1 MADTLH
7 QGVLLLAEPF
17 LDDENFQRSVI
28 MLCQHHPVEGSF
40 GLVLNQR
47 STLTI
52 EDVLDDVYA
61 DLPLY
66 IGGPVQQNTLHYI
79 HRLGGQVDHSIPL
92 GDGFYWS
99 GDFDQ
104 IKALLNLGQISTS
117 DIRLF
122 LGYSGWSAGQLAQEV
137 ERHSWYTS
145 EWGRHDLLT
154 TPDEETWRYFMRKK
168 GGEYTRL
175 ANYPLDFKLN

>member
-1 MADTLH
+1 MADALH
-7 QGVLLLAEPF
+7 NGVLLLAEPF

-28 MLCQHHPVEGSF
+28 LLCQHHLEEGSL

-47 STLTI
+47 SALTL
-52 EDVLDDVYA
+52 EDVMDGIYVNF
-61 DLPLY
+61 PLY

-79 HRLGGQVDHSIPL
+79 HRLGAQVDHSISL
-92 GDGFYWS
+92 GKGFYWS

-104 IKALLNLGQISTS
+104 IKTLLNLGQVKPT

-122 LGYSGWSAGQLAQEV
+122 LGYSGWAHGQLVEEV
-137 ERHSWYTS
+137 SRTSWYLS
-145 EWGRHDLLT
+145 DWGEDDLLT
-154 TPDEETWRYFMRKK
+154 TPDEDLWRHFMRKK
-168 GGEYTRL
+168 GGDFSKI

>member
-1 MADTLH
+1 MADALQ

-28 MLCQHHPVEGSF
+28 MLCQHHPAEGSF

-47 STLTI
+47 SSLHL
-52 EDVLDDVYA
+52 EDVMEGVYA
-61 DLPLY
+61 DFPLY

-79 HRLGGQVDHSIPL
+79 HRLGEQVDHSIPL

-104 IKALLNLGQISTS
+104 IKTLLNLGQVGSD

-122 LGYSGWSAGQLAQEV
+122 LGYSGWSAGQLADEV
-137 ERHSWYTS
+137 GRHSWYTS
-145 EWGRHDLLT
+145 DWSRHDLLS
-154 TPDEETWRYFMRKK
+154 TPDDEIWRYFMRKK
-168 GGEYTRL
+168 GGEYIRL
-175 ANYPLDFKLN
+175 ANYPLDYKLN